1 MPHSHDRRFDPAKLA
16 RLDSPER
23 RQRMPPD
30 AIRAAAAPFADVRV
44 ADVGAGAGFCSFALL
59 DAPSP
64 PALIHA
70 IDVARELLDVLE
82 ARREAHPHGRRLTT
96 HCSVAESLPL
106 PDGAVEL
113 VMLAAVLHELDDA
126 PRALREAHRV
136 LTPGGRVLI
145 IDWDVPDPAVG
156 EPPVGPPWADRI
168 SSRAAG
174 HLLAQAG
181 FRDLRSH
188 GGFEQV
194 YALTAAR

>member
-1 MPHSHDRRFDPAKLA
+1 MPHTHDRRFDPAMLA

-30 AIRAAAAPFADVRV
+30 AIRAAAAPFADLRV

-70 IDVARELLDVLE
+70 VDVARELLDVLE
-82 ARREAHPHGRRLTT
+82 TRREAHPHGSRVTT

-106 PDGAVEL
+106 PDGAYDL

-136 LTPGGRVLI
+136 LAPGGRVLV
-145 IDWDVPDPAVG
+145 IDWEVPDPAVG
-156 EPPVGPPWADRI
+156 EPPVGPPWAHRI
-168 SSRAAG
+168 SSRTARV
-174 HLLAQAG
+174 LLAEAG
-181 FRDLRSH
+181 FRDARSH
-188 GGFEQV
+188 EGFEQV
-194 YALTAAR
+194 YGLSAAR